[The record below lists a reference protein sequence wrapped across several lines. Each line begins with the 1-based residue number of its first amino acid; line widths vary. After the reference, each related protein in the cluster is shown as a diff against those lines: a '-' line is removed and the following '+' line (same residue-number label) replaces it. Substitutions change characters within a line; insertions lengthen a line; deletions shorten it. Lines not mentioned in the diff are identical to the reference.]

1 MPKNHGMGKITYL
14 DGHSYDGDWY
24 EGLKQG
30 IGLEIQPDGST
41 YNGAF
46 CSRTPTWK
54 R

>member
-1 MPKNHGMGKITYL
+1 MGKITYL

-41 YNGAF
+41 YNGTFVAGRPHGKGEL
-46 CSRTPTWK
+46 S
-54 R
+54 